1 LEACIVKAFSFIIK
15 CVASAMRHGIM
26 FVLKNI
32 IMGFGGCNVK
42 RLVLAML
49 ILFIGFMVLS
59 QVFAA
64 DLNDRRE
71 QETRSR
77 TARHERDVRS
87 EARAGAKSFRQELDF
102 LADPNTIRAQVQDHE
117 GLEKALAKVTKGGL
131 KEGREWGRGR
141 VEERIELADLVH
153 KQVVDE
159 LVFLRQV
166 AVEEGALKTAAAT
179 EALVLGRQ
187 ERFEKVFGRL
197 ERSMRRAERS
207 GRGRGRGRRDSRYRY
222 REPGGNQQA
231 YDERTYRNGQRD
243 R

>member
-1 LEACIVKAFSFIIK
+1 MK
-15 CVASAMRHGIM
+15 CVASTVRDAEV
-26 FVLKNI
+26 FVLNKI
-32 IMGFGGCNVK
+32 ITGFGGFKVK
-42 RLVLAML
+42 RLILAML
-49 ILFIGFMVLS
+49 ILFVGFMVLS

-77 TARHERDVRS
+77 TGRYERDVRS
-87 EARAGAKSFRQELDF
+87 EAGADTNPVREELDF
-102 LADPNTIRAQVQDHE
+102 LVDSNGIKTKLKEFE
-117 GLEKALAKVTKGGL
+117 GLEKALGKVTKGGL
-131 KEGREWGRGR
+131 KEGREWGRGP

-166 AVEEGALKTAAAT
+166 AVEEGALKTVAAT
-179 EALVLGRQ
+179 EALLLDRQ
-187 ERFEKVFGRL
+187 ERFEKVFGKL

-207 GRGRGRGRRDSRYRY
+207 GRGRRGRRDMRYRY
-222 REPGGNQQA
+222 REPGGNQQMH
-231 YDERTYRNGQRD
+231 DERTYRNGQRD

>member
-1 LEACIVKAFSFIIK
+1 
-15 CVASAMRHGIM
+15 M
-26 FVLKNI
+26 FVLKKI
-32 IMGFGGCNVK
+32 ITDFGECDVK

-49 ILFIGFMVLS
+49 ILFVGFMVLS

-77 TARHERDVRS
+77 TGRYERDVRR
-87 EARAGAKSFRQELDF
+87 EAGADANPVREGLDF
-102 LADPNTIRAQVQDHE
+102 LADPNGIKSKVKEHE
-117 GLEKALAKVTKGGL
+117 GLEKALGKVSKGGL
-131 KEGREWGRGR
+131 KEGREWGRGP

-153 KQVVDE
+153 KQIVDE
-159 LVFLRQV
+159 LVFIRQV
-166 AVEEGALKTAAAT
+166 AVEEGALKTVAAT
-179 EALVLGRQ
+179 EALLLERQ
-187 ERFEKVFGRL
+187 ERFEKVFGKF

-207 GRGRGRGRRDSRYRY
+207 GRGRRGRRDTRYRY